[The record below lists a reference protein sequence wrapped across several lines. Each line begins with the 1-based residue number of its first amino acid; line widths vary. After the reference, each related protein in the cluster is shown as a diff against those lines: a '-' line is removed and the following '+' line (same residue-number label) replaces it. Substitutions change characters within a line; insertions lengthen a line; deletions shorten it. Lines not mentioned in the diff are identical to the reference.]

1 MSFILLFLF
10 LNSNFLLHTFAASAQ
25 TPVNP
30 TPVDYQLPFPGI
42 LPDHPLYTL
51 KKIRD
56 WLLFTFNSNPV
67 KKIELNLLFA
77 DKKIGMAQNLV
88 EKKQFSLGLDIIL
101 ESQTDLLKSAQE
113 LPDLSE
119 NNLLPVGL
127 PDKIELSTKK
137 HREIINELKSQIPN
151 EYEKGKIKQ
160 ALKLNDQAINLI
172 SSIK

>member
-1 MSFILLFLF
+1 MA
-10 LNSNFLLHTFAASAQ
+10 TAGAQ
-25 TPVNP
+25 SPVNP

-56 WLLFTFNSNPV
+56 WLLFAFNRNPV

-88 EKKQFSLGLDIIL
+88 EKKQFVLSIDIIL

-113 LPDLSE
+113 LPSLFK

-127 PDKIELSTKK
+127 PDKLELSAKK
-137 HREIINELKSQIPN
+137 HREIINEIIFQIPN
-151 EYEKGKIKQ
+151 EYEKEKVKQ

>member
-1 MSFILLFLF
+1 MFFILLFL
-10 LNSNFLLHTFAASAQ
+10 LLTTSVSAQ
-25 TPVNP
+25 TPINP

-56 WLLFTFNSNPV
+56 WLLFTFNRNPV

-77 DKKIGMAQNLV
+77 DKKIAMAQNLF
-88 EKKQFSLGLDIIL
+88 EKKQFVLSIDIIL

-113 LPDLSE
+113 LPSLSK

-127 PDKIELSTKK
+127 PDKLELSAKK
-137 HREIINELKSQIPN
+137 HREIINEIIFQIPN
-151 EYEKGKIKQ
+151 EYEKGKVKQ